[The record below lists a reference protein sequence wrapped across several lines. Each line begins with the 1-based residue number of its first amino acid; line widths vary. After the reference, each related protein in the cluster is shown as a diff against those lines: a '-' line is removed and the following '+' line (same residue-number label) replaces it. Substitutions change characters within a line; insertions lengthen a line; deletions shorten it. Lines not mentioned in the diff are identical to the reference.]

1 MFERRDIVDLVLT
14 SEQTMIRNEA
24 AELARSLIAPRATGI
39 DRTGEFP
46 SDNLSALAQH
56 KLMGIPFPT
65 ECGGRNGGHV
75 SYAIALEDIGKACAS
90 TGFILGVHIMS
101 AFCVYLFGNN
111 EQKRRFLVPMSSGNK
126 LGGFALTE
134 RTSGSDPSRIRT
146 TATLK
151 GSEYVLNGDK
161 CFITSSGHA
170 DVYVVFAVTDPSKGT
185 KGISAFIVERGY
197 EGFGFGKI
205 EDKLGLRAAA
215 NGELIFKDCRA
226 PEENLLGTEGDG
238 FKIALSAIDRG
249 RIGIAALGVGIAQAA
264 LDSSKTYAKQR
275 AQFGQPI
282 SNFQAIQF
290 MIADMATEIEA
301 ARLLTQKAAW
311 LADIGERFT
320 KQASMA
326 KLYASEVAM
335 KATINGVQIHGGY
348 GLLKDL
354 PIERYMRDAKA
365 LAIIEGTSEMQRV
378 IISRDELK

>member
-1 MFERRDIVDLVLT
+1 MDFALT
-14 SEQTMIRNEA
+14 SEQSMIGNET
-24 AELARSLIAPRATGI
+24 AELARSVIALRATDI

-46 SDNLSALAQH
+46 SDNLRALAQQR
-56 KLMGIPFPT
+56 LMGIPFPA
-65 ECGGRNGGHV
+65 EYGGRNGGHV
-75 SYAIALEDIGKACAS
+75 GYAMALEEMGKVCAS
-90 TGFILGVHIMS
+90 TGFIVGVHVMS
-101 AFCVYLFGNN
+101 AFCVYLFGSD
-111 EQKRRFLVPMSSGNK
+111 EQRRRFLVPMSSGNK

-146 TATLK
+146 TATLN
-151 GSEYVLNGDK
+151 GSEYALNGDK
-161 CFITSSGHA
+161 CFITNSRQA
-170 DVYVVFAVTDPSKGT
+170 DIYVVFAVTDPSKGI
-185 KGISAFIVERGY
+185 KGISVFIVEKGY
-197 EGFGFGKI
+197 EGFDFGKI
-205 EDKLGLRAAA
+205 EDKMGLRAAA
-215 NGELIFKDCRA
+215 NGELIFKDCRV
-226 PEENLLGTEGDG
+226 PKENLLGTEGDG

-275 AQFGQPI
+275 TQFGQPI
-282 SNFQAIQF
+282 LNFQAIQF

-301 ARLLTQKAAW
+301 ARLLAYKAAW
-311 LADIGERFT
+311 LADVGERFT

-335 KATINGVQIHGGY
+335 RATINAVQIHGGY

>member
-1 MFERRDIVDLVLT
+1 MDFVLT
-14 SEQTMIRNEA
+14 SEQSMIRNET
-24 AELARSLIAPRATGI
+24 AELARSVIAPRATGI

-46 SDNLSALAQH
+46 SDNLRALAQQR
-56 KLMGIPFPT
+56 LMGIPFPA
-65 ECGGRNGGHV
+65 EYSGRNGDHV
-75 SYAIALEDIGKACAS
+75 SYATALEEIGKVCAS
-90 TGFILGVHIMS
+90 TGFIVGVHVMS
-101 AFCVYLFGNN
+101 AFCVYLFGNDK
-111 EQKRRFLVPMSSGNK
+111 QKRRFLAPMSSGNK

-134 RTSGSDPSRIRT
+134 RTSGSDPSGIRT
-146 TATLK
+146 TATFN
-151 GSEYVLNGDK
+151 GSEYVLDGDK
-161 CFITSSGHA
+161 CFITNSVHA
-170 DVYVVFAVTDPSKGT
+170 DIYVVFALTDPSKGI
-185 KGISAFIVERGY
+185 KGISAFIVEKGY
-197 EGFGFGKI
+197 EGFDFGKI
-205 EDKLGLRAAA
+205 EDKMGLRGAA
-215 NGELIFKDCRA
+215 NGELIFKDCRV
-226 PEENLLGTEGDG
+226 PKENLLGTEGDG

-301 ARLLTQKAAW
+301 ARLLAHKAAW
-311 LADIGERFT
+311 LADAGERFT

-335 KATINGVQIHGGY
+335 RATINAVQIHGGY

-354 PIERYMRDAKA
+354 PGERYMRDAKA
-365 LAIIEGTSEMQRV
+365 LAIIEGTSEMQRI

>member
-1 MFERRDIVDLVLT
+1 
-14 SEQTMIRNEA
+14 
-24 AELARSLIAPRATGI
+24 
-39 DRTGEFP
+39 
-46 SDNLSALAQH
+46 
-56 KLMGIPFPT
+56 
-65 ECGGRNGGHV
+65 
-75 SYAIALEDIGKACAS
+75 
-90 TGFILGVHIMS
+90 MS
-101 AFCVYLFGNN
+101 AFCVYLFGSD
-111 EQKRRFLVPMSSGNK
+111 EQRRRFLVPMSSGNK

-146 TATLK
+146 TATFN

-161 CFITSSGHA
+161 CFVTNSGQA
-170 DVYVVFAVTDPSKGT
+170 DIYVVFAVTDPSKGI
-185 KGISAFIVERGY
+185 KGISAFMVEKGY
-197 EGFGFGKI
+197 EGFDFGKI
-205 EDKLGLRAAA
+205 EDKMGLRAAA
-215 NGELIFKDCRA
+215 NGELIFKDCRV
-226 PEENLLGTEGDG
+226 PKENLLGNEGDG

-301 ARLLTQKAAW
+301 ARLLAYKAAW
-311 LADIGERFT
+311 LADVGERFT

-335 KATINGVQIHGGY
+335 RATINAVQIHGGY

-354 PIERYMRDAKA
+354 PVERYMRDAKA
-365 LAIIEGTSEMQRV
+365 LAIIEGTSEMQRI

>member
-1 MFERRDIVDLVLT
+1 VDFVLT
-14 SEQTMIRNEA
+14 SEQSKIRNET
-24 AELARSLIAPRATGI
+24 AELAQSLIAPRATAI

-46 SDNLSALAQH
+46 QDNLRALARQR
-56 KLMGIPFPT
+56 LMGIPFPA
-65 ECGGRNGGHV
+65 EYSGRDGGHV
-75 SYAIALEDIGKACAS
+75 GYAIALEEMGKACAS
-90 TGFILGVHIMS
+90 TGFTLGVHVMS
-101 AFCVYLFGNN
+101 AFCVYLFGND
-111 EQKRRFLVPMSSGNK
+111 EQKRRFLVPMSSGNR

-134 RTSGSDPSRIRT
+134 RTSGSDPSRIGT
-146 TATLK
+146 TATLR

-161 CFITSSGHA
+161 RFVTNSGYA
-170 DVYVVFAVTDPSKGT
+170 DIYVVFAVTDPSKGT
-185 KGISAFIVERGY
+185 KGISAFIVEKGY
-197 EGFGFGKI
+197 EGFSYGKI
-205 EDKLGLRAAA
+205 EDKLGLRAAS
-215 NGELIFKDCRA
+215 NGELIFKDCRV
-226 PEENLLGTEGDG
+226 PEQNLLATEGDG
-238 FKIALSAIDRG
+238 LKIALSAIDRG

-290 MIADMATEIEA
+290 MIADMATETEA
-301 ARLLTQKAAW
+301 ARLLTYKAAW
-311 LADIGERFT
+311 LADVGERFT

-335 KATINGVQIHGGY
+335 RAAVNAVQIHGGY

-354 PIERYMRDAKA
+354 PVERYMRDAKA

>member
-1 MFERRDIVDLVLT
+1 MDFVLA
-14 SEQTMIRNEA
+14 SEQAIIRNKTV
-24 AELARSLIAPRATGI
+24 ELARSVIAPRAKGI

-46 SDNLSALAQH
+46 SDNLKALAQQS
-56 KLMGIPFPT
+56 LMGIPFPA
-65 ECGGRNGGHV
+65 EYSGRNGGHV
-75 SYAIALEDIGKACAS
+75 SYAIALEEIGKVCAS
-90 TGFILGVHIMS
+90 TGFIVGVHIMS
-101 AFCVYLFGNN
+101 AFCVHLFGND
-111 EQKRRFLVPMSSGNK
+111 QQRRRFLVPMSSGNK

-134 RTSGSDPSRIRT
+134 RTSGSDPSLIRT
-146 TATLK
+146 TATFN

-161 CFITSSGHA
+161 CFITNSGQA
-170 DVYVVFAVTDPSKGT
+170 DIYVVFAVTDPSKGA
-185 KGISAFIVERGY
+185 KGISAFIVEKGY
-197 EGFGFGKI
+197 EGFSFGKI
-205 EDKLGLRAAA
+205 EDKMGLRAAA
-215 NGELIFKDCRA
+215 NGELIFKGCKV

-264 LDSSKTYAKQR
+264 LDSAKMYAKQR
-275 AQFGQPI
+275 TQFGQAI

-301 ARLLTQKAAW
+301 ARLLAYKAAW
-311 LADIGERFT
+311 LADVGERFT

-326 KLYASEVAM
+326 KLYASDVAM
-335 KATINGVQIHGGY
+335 KATINAVQIHGGY

-354 PIERYMRDAKA
+354 PVERYMRDAKA